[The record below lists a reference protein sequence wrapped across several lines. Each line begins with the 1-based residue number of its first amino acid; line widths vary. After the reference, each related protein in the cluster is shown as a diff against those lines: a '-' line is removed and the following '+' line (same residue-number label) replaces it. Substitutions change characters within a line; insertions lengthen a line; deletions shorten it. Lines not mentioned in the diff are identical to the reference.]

1 MKLDF
6 SKMDIGTFQFNFVRT
21 VMVAPT
27 GGAEVNECLK
37 AAALIKDNDAEG
49 WVKEWAS
56 IAEAASQAA
65 GQAMQLGQ
73 LDAGRRAFLRAS
85 NYYRS
90 AMFLL
95 PPSDARL
102 DQYLTCSRQTF
113 HQAAGLFSPQ
123 IEIVDIPFEG
133 AHLPGYFLSA
143 GVGPYFMTVKIFQQ
157 PNYLIV

>member
-1 MKLDF
+1 M
-6 SKMDIGTFQFNFVRT
+6 
-21 VMVAPT
+21 APT

-123 IEIVDIPFEG
+123 IEIVDIVMNPSP
-133 AHLPGYFLSA
+133 LIPTFLSTC
-143 GVGPYFMTVKIFQQ
+143 GRGIRS
-157 PNYLIV
+157 